1 MLIPFWKTLFLYSTS
16 VCRTHHCVESDN
28 NYSLINVLLVFQILK
43 KYWYHI
49 IDWYFHSYSISN
61 FTWISMTPDILY
73 QNYTRLEVLLPAN
86 LSQIFWNLVYLSW
99 ILVETRYWT
108 SDNLLYWKIYIVE
121 SESQTLKYNF
131 FRLPKL

>member
-1 MLIPFWKTLFLYSTS
+1 MLIPFWKTLFLFSTS

-28 NYSLINVLLVFQILK
+28 NYSPINVFLVFQILK

-61 FTWISMTPDILY
+61 FTWISMTPEILY
-73 QNYTRLEVLLPAN
+73 QNYTKLEVLLPAN
-86 LSQIFWNLVYLSW
+86 LSQIFWNLVDLSW

-121 SESQTLKYNF
+121 SEIQTLKYNF
-131 FRLPKL
+131 VRLPKL